1 MKKPLIGVILVS
13 VLCFMIVGCGNNN
26 TNSSQSAQKEFE
38 VEATESAVEET
49 KETELAEIT
58 IGDPVVIG
66 DFTFYTEA
74 WHRVTGQDSADG
86 EGYQATLYF
95 DRSSEPFD
103 INNYDWR
110 YDPIKFD
117 LKPAEDLRLIMNS
130 ISGADKDSGHQGQ
143 FVFLY
148 SIPVGQDL
156 PKTATLVNERTGE
169 SVEIDLSGM
178 VVVE

>member
-1 MKKPLIGVILVS
+1 MKKSLCGVILVS
-13 VLCFMIVGCGNNN
+13 VLCFLIVGCGNNN
-26 TNSSQSAQKEFE
+26 TNSSQSVQKDSQVE
-38 VEATESAVEET
+38 VTESSVEET
-49 KETELAEIT
+49 EEKETAEIT
-58 IGDPVVIG
+58 IGEPVVIG
-66 DFTFYTEA
+66 DFIFYTEA
-74 WHRVTGQDSADG
+74 WHRVTGRDSADG

-103 INNYDWR
+103 INNYDWKN
-110 YDPIKFD
+110 DPIKFD

-156 PKTATLVNERTGE
+156 PETATLINERTGE
-169 SVEIDLSGM
+169 SAEIDMSGM
-178 VVVE
+178 VVLE

>member
-1 MKKPLIGVILVS
+1 MKKTIFAAILVS
-13 VLCFMIVGCGNNN
+13 ALCFLMVGCGNNN
-26 TNSSQSAQKEFE
+26 TDSSQSVQKESE
-38 VEATESAVEET
+38 VTESAAEET
-49 KETELAEIT
+49 EETEPAEIT
-58 IGDPVVIG
+58 IGEPVVIG

-103 INNYDWR
+103 INNYDWKN
-110 YDPIKFD
+110 DPIKFD
-117 LKPAEDLRLIMNS
+117 LKPAEDPRLIMNS
-130 ISGADKDSGHQGQ
+130 ISGADEDSGHQGQ

-156 PKTATLVNERTGE
+156 PETATLINERTGE
-169 SVEIDLSGM
+169 SAEMDLSGM
-178 VVVE
+178 VVAD